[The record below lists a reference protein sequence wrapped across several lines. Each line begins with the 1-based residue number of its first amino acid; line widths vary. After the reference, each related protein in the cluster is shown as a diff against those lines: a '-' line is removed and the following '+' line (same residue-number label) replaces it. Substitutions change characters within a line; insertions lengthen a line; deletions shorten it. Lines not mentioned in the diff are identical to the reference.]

1 MTKHHQP
8 ITSLLAHESVK
19 ESKAAMYVKIIEG
32 LNKLRVGGTFD
43 ELSVVTGLK
52 PQQIWKRY
60 SEMAALGMI
69 FNTGITRKGVSGRSC
84 SVWQLTDL
92 PPSIPQLK
100 PKISITSETTFFMQ
114 ASLF

>member
-8 ITSLLAHESVK
+8 ITSLLAHESLK

-84 SVWQLTDL
+84 RVWQLTDL
-92 PPSIPQLK
+92 TPTSTPI
-100 PKISITSETTFFMQ
+100 KINTSETTFFMQ